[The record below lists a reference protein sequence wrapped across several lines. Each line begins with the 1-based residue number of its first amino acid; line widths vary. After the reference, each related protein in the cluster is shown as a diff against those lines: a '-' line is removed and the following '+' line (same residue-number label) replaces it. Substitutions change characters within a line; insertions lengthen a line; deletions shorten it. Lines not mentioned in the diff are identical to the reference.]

1 MIVLMHIF
9 YRILVLVG
17 LIMVAISISF
27 AFINPHSFCGTGDA
41 ITIFF
46 FTLIASA
53 IWIVYLII
61 EAILLH
67 RIIEAILL
75 HRQKAYGKR
84 NANLLL
90 PLLAPL
96 IVILIIKILYI

>member
-1 MIVLMHIF
+1 MVVAMHIF

-17 LIMVAISISF
+17 LIVVAIRISF

-53 IWIVYLII
+53 IWIVYLIV

-67 RIIEAILL
+67 K
-75 HRQKAYGKR
+75 QKAYGKR
-84 NANLLL
+84 NAKLTSSSSSPFDSNFNNKDF
-90 PLLAPL
+90 
-96 IVILIIKILYI
+96 IHIIY

>member
-1 MIVLMHIF
+1 MIVLKHIF

-17 LIMVAISISF
+17 LIVVAIRISF

-53 IWIVYLII
+53 IWIVYLIV

-67 RIIEAILL
+67 K
-75 HRQKAYGKR
+75 QKTYGKR
-84 NANLLL
+84 NAKLTSSSSSPFDSNFNNKDF
-90 PLLAPL
+90 
-96 IVILIIKILYI
+96 IHIIY

>member
-1 MIVLMHIF
+1 MIVLKHIF

-53 IWIVYLII
+53 IWIIYLII

-67 RIIEAILL
+67 K
-75 HRQKAYGKR
+75 QKAYGKR

-96 IVILIIKILYI
+96 IVILVIKILYI

>member
-1 MIVLMHIF
+1 
-9 YRILVLVG
+9 
-17 LIMVAISISF
+17 MVAISISF

-41 ITIFF
+41 ITMFLF
-46 FTLIASA
+46 ALMASA

-67 RIIEAILL
+67 K
-75 HRQKAYGKR
+75 QKAYGKR

>member
-1 MIVLMHIF
+1 MHIF

-17 LIMVAISISF
+17 LIMLAISISF

-41 ITIFF
+41 ITMFLF
-46 FTLIASA
+46 ALIAFA

-96 IVILIIKILYI
+96 IVILIIKILYIY

>member
-1 MIVLMHIF
+1 
-9 YRILVLVG
+9 
-17 LIMVAISISF
+17 MVAISISF

-41 ITIFF
+41 ITMFLF
-46 FTLIASA
+46 ALIAFA

-67 RIIEAILL
+67 K
-75 HRQKAYGKR
+75 QKAYGKR

>member
-1 MIVLMHIF
+1 MIVLKHIF

-17 LIMVAISISF
+17 LIVVAIRISY

-67 RIIEAILL
+67 K
-75 HRQKAYGKR
+75 QKAYGKR
-84 NANLLL
+84 NAKLTSSSSSPFDSNFNNKDF
-90 PLLAPL
+90 
-96 IVILIIKILYI
+96 IHIIY

>member
-1 MIVLMHIF
+1 MHIF
-9 YRILVLVG
+9 YHILVLVG

-53 IWIVYLII
+53 IWINYRGYFITQTKSLWKEKCKLTSSSSSPFDSNFNNKDFIHII
-61 EAILLH
+61 
-67 RIIEAILL
+67 
-75 HRQKAYGKR
+75 Y
-84 NANLLL
+84 
-90 PLLAPL
+90 
-96 IVILIIKILYI
+96 

>member
-1 MIVLMHIF
+1 MIVLIHIF

-17 LIMVAISISF
+17 LIVVAIRISF

-46 FTLIASA
+46 FTPIASA
-53 IWIVYLII
+53 IWIVYLIV

-67 RIIEAILL
+67 K
-75 HRQKAYGKR
+75 QKAYGKR
-84 NANLLL
+84 NAKLTSSSSSPFDSNFNNKDF
-90 PLLAPL
+90 
-96 IVILIIKILYI
+96 IHIIY

>member
-1 MIVLMHIF
+1 MHIF

-46 FTLIASA
+46 FHSNSFC
-53 IWIVYLII
+53 YLDYIPYYRGYFITQTKSLWKEKCKLTSSSSSPFDSNFNNKDFIHII
-61 EAILLH
+61 
-67 RIIEAILL
+67 
-75 HRQKAYGKR
+75 Y
-84 NANLLL
+84 
-90 PLLAPL
+90 
-96 IVILIIKILYI
+96 

>member
-17 LIMVAISISF
+17 LIVVAIRISY

-67 RIIEAILL
+67 K
-75 HRQKAYGKR
+75 QKAYGKR
-84 NANLLL
+84 NAKLTSSSSSPFDGNFNNKDF
-90 PLLAPL
+90 
-96 IVILIIKILYI
+96 IHIIY

>member
-1 MIVLMHIF
+1 MHIF

-17 LIMVAISISF
+17 LIVVAIRISF

-53 IWIVYLII
+53 IWIVYLIVK
-61 EAILLH
+61 AILLH
-67 RIIEAILL
+67 K
-75 HRQKAYGKR
+75 QKAYGKR
-84 NANLLL
+84 NAKLTSSSSSPFDSNFNNKDF
-90 PLLAPL
+90 
-96 IVILIIKILYI
+96 IHIIY

>member
-1 MIVLMHIF
+1 MIVLKHIF

-17 LIMVAISISF
+17 LIVVAIRISY

-67 RIIEAILL
+67 K
-75 HRQKAYGKR
+75 QKAYGKR
-84 NANLLL
+84 NAKLTSSSSSPFDGNFNNKDF
-90 PLLAPL
+90 
-96 IVILIIKILYI
+96 IHIIY

>member
-1 MIVLMHIF
+1 MIVLKHIF

-17 LIMVAISISF
+17 LIVVAIRTSF

>member
-1 MIVLMHIF
+1 MIVLKHIF

-17 LIMVAISISF
+17 LIVVAIRISF

-53 IWIVYLII
+53 IWIVYLIV

-67 RIIEAILL
+67 K
-75 HRQKAYGKR
+75 QKAYGKR
-84 NANLLL
+84 NARLTSSSSSPFDSNFNNKDF
-90 PLLAPL
+90 
-96 IVILIIKILYI
+96 IHIIY

>member
-1 MIVLMHIF
+1 MHIF

-46 FTLIASA
+46 SL
-53 IWIVYLII
+53 
-61 EAILLH
+61 
-67 RIIEAILL
+67 
-75 HRQKAYGKR
+75 
-84 NANLLL
+84 
-90 PLLAPL
+90 
-96 IVILIIKILYI
+96 

>member
-1 MIVLMHIF
+1 MIVLKHIF

-17 LIMVAISISF
+17 LIVVAIRISF

-53 IWIVYLII
+53 IWIVYLI
-61 EAILLH
+61 ILLH

>member
-1 MIVLMHIF
+1 MIVLKHIF

-17 LIMVAISISF
+17 LIVVAISISF

>member
-1 MIVLMHIF
+1 MHIF

-53 IWIVYLII
+53 IWIVYLNYRSYFITQTKSLWKEKCKLTSSSSSPFDSNFNNKDFIHII
-61 EAILLH
+61 
-67 RIIEAILL
+67 
-75 HRQKAYGKR
+75 Y
-84 NANLLL
+84 
-90 PLLAPL
+90 
-96 IVILIIKILYI
+96 

>member
-1 MIVLMHIF
+1 MIVLKHIF

-17 LIMVAISISF
+17 LIVVAIRISF

-90 PLLAPL
+90 SLLVPL

>member
-1 MIVLMHIF
+1 MIVLKHIF

-17 LIMVAISISF
+17 LIVVAIRTSF

-53 IWIVYLII
+53 IWIVYLNYRSYFITQTKSLWK
-61 EAILLH
+61 EKCKTYFFLF
-67 RIIEAILL
+67 
-75 HRQKAYGKR
+75 
-84 NANLLL
+84 
-90 PLLAPL
+90 
-96 IVILIIKILYI
+96 

>member
-1 MIVLMHIF
+1 MHIF

-53 IWIVYLII
+53 IWIIYLII
-61 EAILLH
+61 EAITQTKSLWKEKCKLTSSSSSPFDSNFNNKDFIH
-67 RIIEAILL
+67 II
-75 HRQKAYGKR
+75 Y
-84 NANLLL
+84 
-90 PLLAPL
+90 
-96 IVILIIKILYI
+96 

>member
-1 MIVLMHIF
+1 MIVLKHIF

-17 LIMVAISISF
+17 LIVVAIRTSF

-53 IWIVYLII
+53 IWIIYLII

-67 RIIEAILL
+67 K
-75 HRQKAYGKR
+75 QKAYGKR
-84 NANLLL
+84 NAKLTSSSSSPFDSNFNNKDF
-90 PLLAPL
+90 
-96 IVILIIKILYI
+96 IHIIY

>member
-1 MIVLMHIF
+1 MIVLKHIF

-27 AFINPHSFCGTGDA
+27 SFINPHSFCGTGDA
-41 ITIFF
+41 STIFF